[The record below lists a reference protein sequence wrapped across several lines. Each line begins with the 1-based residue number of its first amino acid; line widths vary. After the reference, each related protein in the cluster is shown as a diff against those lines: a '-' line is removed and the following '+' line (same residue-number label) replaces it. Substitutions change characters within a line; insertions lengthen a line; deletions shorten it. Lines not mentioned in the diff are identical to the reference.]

1 MVKNNIKRKYGVGV
15 AFLLAAALILF
26 LSINVKNAFSGCAG
40 DCMTCHPKL
49 IGDITHISLTTC
61 IKCHKPV
68 AEKKAFS
75 VSKGGCGD
83 RCFQCHAQWP
93 KDGNHASL
101 NKCLNC
107 HEK

>member
-1 MVKNNIKRKYGVGV
+1 MAENNTKRKFSAGIFVM
-15 AFLLAAALILF
+15 LSAALIILV
-26 LSINVKNAFSGCAG
+26 SGYYQNAVSGCAG

-49 IGDITHISLTTC
+49 IGDINHLSLTTC

-68 AEKKAFS
+68 ADKAFS
-75 VSKGGCGD
+75 LSQGGCGD
-83 RCFQCHAQWP
+83 RCFQCHAEWP

-101 NKCLNC
+101 NTCLNC

>member
-1 MVKNNIKRKYGVGV
+1 MAENNTKRKFSAGIFVM
-15 AFLLAAALILF
+15 LAAALIILV
-26 LSINVKNAFSGCAG
+26 SGYYQDAVSGCAG

-49 IGDITHISLTTC
+49 IGDINHLSLTTC

-68 AEKKAFS
+68 TDKTFS
-75 VSKGGCGD
+75 LSQGGCGD
-83 RCFQCHAQWP
+83 RCFQCHEEWP

-101 NKCLNC
+101 NTCLNC

>member
-1 MVKNNIKRKYGVGV
+1 M
-15 AFLLAAALILF
+15 LSAALIILI
-26 LSINVKNAFSGCAG
+26 SGYYQNAVSGCAG

-49 IGDITHISLTTC
+49 IGDINHLSLTTC

-68 AEKKAFS
+68 ADKAFS
-75 VSKGGCGD
+75 LSQGGCGD
-83 RCFQCHAQWP
+83 ICFQCHAEWP

-101 NKCLNC
+101 NTCLNC

>member
-1 MVKNNIKRKYGVGV
+1 MAENNTKRKFSAGI
-15 AFLLAAALILF
+15 FIMLSAALIILI
-26 LSINVKNAFSGCAG
+26 SGYYQNAVSGCAG

-49 IGDITHISLTTC
+49 IGDINHLSLTTC

-68 AEKKAFS
+68 AEKAFS
-75 VSKGGCGD
+75 LSQGGCGD
-83 RCFQCHAQWP
+83 RCFQCHAEWP

-101 NKCLNC
+101 NTCLNC

>member
-1 MVKNNIKRKYGVGV
+1 MAENNTKRKFSAGI
-15 AFLLAAALILF
+15 FIMLSAALIIF
-26 LSINVKNAFSGCAG
+26 ISGYYQNALSGCAG

-49 IGDITHISLTTC
+49 VGDINHLSLTTC

-68 AEKKAFS
+68 AQKSFS
-75 VSKGGCGD
+75 LSNGGCGD
-83 RCFQCHAQWP
+83 RCFQCHAEWP

-101 NKCLNC
+101 NTCLNC

>member
-1 MVKNNIKRKYGVGV
+1 MAENNTKRKFSAGI
-15 AFLLAAALILF
+15 FIMLSAALIILI
-26 LSINVKNAFSGCAG
+26 SGYYQNAVSGCAG

-49 IGDITHISLTTC
+49 IGDINHLSLTTC

-68 AEKKAFS
+68 ADKAFS
-75 VSKGGCGD
+75 LSQGGCGD
-83 RCFQCHAQWP
+83 RCFQCHAEWP

-101 NKCLNC
+101 NTCLNC